1 MVEPGNL
8 AGATG
13 AEWIGRPPHEELQR
27 KVRPLLPS
35 DDPFY
40 FPPAGYQH
48 AVPGTVL
55 RSRDVELAF
64 MGLIPQPVT
73 ATQLLYRTTNMY
85 GNPEA
90 TVTTVIVPAELA
102 PGQTCPLLSHTGTRV
117 RTGPRHR
124 RRRAGPEVSHVFGD
138 TKLGSAVPTPPVLI
152 VQAVHDYLIDV
163 SDIDALADSYTAG
176 GANVTYHRDL
186 FSEHVSLHPL
196 SAPMTLRWLTD
207 RFAGKPL
214 TDHRVRTT
222 WPTIF
227 NPMTYAG
234 MARLA
239 VIAAK
244 VITGRKLSRRPL

>member
-102 PGQTCPLLSHTGTRV
+102 PGQPAPCCRTSV
-117 RTGPRHR
+117 RSMPCRRAVFRHMPCDDGPRPWGH
-124 RRRAGPEVSHVFGD
+124 
-138 TKLGSAVPTPPVLI
+138 
-152 VQAVHDYLIDV
+152 
-163 SDIDALADSYTAG
+163 
-176 GANVTYHRDL
+176 
-186 FSEHVSLHPL
+186 
-196 SAPMTLRWLTD
+196 
-207 RFAGKPL
+207 
-214 TDHRVRTT
+214 
-222 WPTIF
+222 
-227 NPMTYAG
+227 
-234 MARLA
+234 
-239 VIAAK
+239 
-244 VITGRKLSRRPL
+244 

>member
-102 PGQTCPLLSHTGTRV
+102 PGQTCPLLSYQCAIDAMSSRCF
-117 RTGPRHR
+117 PSYAL
-124 RRRAGPEVSHVFGD
+124 RRRA
-138 TKLGSAVPTPPVLI
+138 KALGSLTQMELLMISA
-152 VQAVHDYLIDV
+152 
-163 SDIDALADSYTAG
+163 ALAEGWA
-176 GANVTYHRDL
+176 
-186 FSEHVSLHPL
+186 VSVP
-196 SAPMTLRWLTD
+196 
-207 RFAGKPL
+207 
-214 TDHRVRTT
+214 DHEGPKGLWGSPYEPV
-222 WPTIF
+222 
-227 NPMTYAG
+227 
-234 MARLA
+234 
-239 VIAAK
+239 
-244 VITGRKLSRRPL
+244 

>member
-102 PGQTCPLLSHTGTRV
+102 PGQTCPLLSYQC
-117 RTGPRHR
+117 
-124 RRRAGPEVSHVFGD
+124 A
-138 TKLGSAVPTPPVLI
+138 
-152 VQAVHDYLIDV
+152 
-163 SDIDALADSYTAG
+163 IDAMSSRCFPSYAPATTGQGPGVTDPNGAVDDQRRTCRRMG
-176 GANVTYHRDL
+176 GIST
-186 FSEHVSLHPL
+186 
-196 SAPMTLRWLTD
+196 
-207 RFAGKPL
+207 
-214 TDHRVRTT
+214 
-222 WPTIF
+222 
-227 NPMTYAG
+227 
-234 MARLA
+234 
-239 VIAAK
+239 
-244 VITGRKLSRRPL
+244 RP